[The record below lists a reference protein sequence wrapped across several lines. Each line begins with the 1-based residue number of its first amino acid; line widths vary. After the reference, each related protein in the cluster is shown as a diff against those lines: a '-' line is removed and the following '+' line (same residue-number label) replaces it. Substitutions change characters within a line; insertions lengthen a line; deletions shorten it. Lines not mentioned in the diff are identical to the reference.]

1 MADAKPPSGDAA
13 PESGPPPPPGEPVWT
28 FRGYGLRSAE
38 FTTAMVHLYRGELQR
53 SNTWRTRL
61 DNTTNWAVITT
72 GAAISFA
79 LSDPTHHFG
88 VIILNTL
95 LVTLFLWIEARRY
108 RYYELWSR
116 RVRLMETDF
125 FAAMLVPP
133 FAPSPEWAEN
143 LAETLLNPEFPISM
157 WEAFGRRYRRNFVWI
172 YIILGL
178 AWVLKSYLHPVAAT
192 TWAEFM
198 AHSALGPIPGWVVL
212 AAGLVYNGV
221 LLAIGLFTAGLTQAS
236 GEVLPKFGEFPVLS
250 GLRQAMEGRDQRSAP
265 PGDGSAAAT
274 GQPAPARPTGPSVGA
289 YVRRR
294 QQLLAFIIATKP
306 QAVADRILK
315 DLRRGVTALHG
326 RGMYTQQERDVLM
339 VAVTVTE
346 MNHLKAI
353 VNAEDPNAFV
363 IVSPAREVLGR
374 GFQPLNH

>member
-1 MADAKPPSGDAA
+1 MADFTPPAGGPA
-13 PESGPPPPPGEPVWT
+13 PKTPPASEPVWT
-28 FRGYGLRSAE
+28 FRGYGLRSSE
-38 FTTAMVHLYRGELQR
+38 FTTAMVHFYRGELQR

-61 DNTTNWAVITT
+61 DNTTNWAVVTT

-157 WEAFGRRYRRNFVWI
+157 WEAFGRRFRRNFVWI

-178 AWVLKSYLHPVAAT
+178 AWALKSYLHPVPAT
-192 TWAEFM
+192 NWAEFM

-212 AAGLVYNGV
+212 AAGLIYNGI

-250 GLRQAMEGRDQRSAP
+250 GLWQAMETHEARNEGGAAAPKPAAPAPEAAAPGPAARSAY
-265 PGDGSAAAT
+265 G
-274 GQPAPARPTGPSVGA
+274 
-289 YVRRR
+289 RRR
-294 QQLLAFIIATKP
+294 QQLLALIIATKP

-326 RGMYTQQERDVLM
+326 KGMYTQQEREVLL

-346 MNHLKAI
+346 MNQLKAL

-374 GFQPLNH
+374 GFQPLTH